1 MGELQRKG
9 AAGRAGEMPGRR
21 LASASSSCPAGA
33 AAAVALRAPVTG
45 WRAQAVRHRHV
56 PGRSADRVARAG
68 ARALAVCDRRD
79 SVPELAL
86 QRGDRHRV
94 QANKPNTTLSTA
106 LQNFTSALSSSSLVR
121 RNKKLNGISS
131 KIYEKR
137 HVVSSASVDRAPV
150 SLVWERGA
158 AAGS

>member
-1 MGELQRKG
+1 M
-9 AAGRAGEMPGRR
+9 
-21 LASASSSCPAGA
+21 
-33 AAAVALRAPVTG
+33 
-45 WRAQAVRHRHV
+45 RHRHG
-56 PGRSADRVARAG
+56 PGRGADRVARAG